1 MCLLLKPPAHNFS
14 LNIAVMADFAVL
26 ASRLEKAGL
35 TAASSEWLLKALS
48 PASPNCSGCMI
59 PDSSCD
65 AAATPESVVS
75 FTINP
80 LNAGTWDCL
89 IIKPPTY
96 PLLAIFVVAPA
107 GFDFTGDWGGTG
119 VGVGVLSTEP
129 STAAVPQ
136 PLAAQFHSVGT
147 TVISPLVTKA
157 LQPSTMPQKWRATA
171 RSSTE
176 YLVASDLNNQG
187 TVTSGQYPSRIAA
200 YRPWVSFFGT
210 PNTNS
215 TNYSMESLQ
224 IPLNEAD
231 MTTLNPKVRVAPA
244 KQGVYQ
250 PIYNAGPTFEWAAP
264 RPLPGMGTD
273 SVFGDT
279 PLGGSGVIWFPSTG
293 GVAPAGQPNPL
304 VPTGLPVLLAPMDT
318 SAGFALDHW
327 LQATVAVGTIGN
339 PYSAGTS
346 NEMTGVSLYRGLSAT
361 ASITLKMVLGVE
373 IVPSVVSPI
382 RPFVKTSIGDDPRA
396 IQLYYELVRDL
407 PQSYPASANFL
418 NFVLS
423 AVRELL
429 PVVLPHVPALLDRL
443 RQYVAPKPA
452 ELMVGK
458 REYQPEMIMSSVS
471 RGSRPPALTPRK
483 KKVPRRRVRVARP
496 RSASVSSRAS
506 RASKRK

>member
-1 MCLLLKPPAHNFS
+1 VGEFNFICLHLTTQTMSDFS
-14 LNIAVMADFAVL
+14 VL

-35 TAASSEWLLKALS
+35 SESSAEWLLKALS

-75 FTINP
+75 FTISP
-80 LNAGTWDCL
+80 VTAATWDCL
-89 IIKPPTY
+89 IVKPPTY
-96 PLLAIFVVAPA
+96 PLLAIIVVAPA
-107 GFDFTGDWGGTG
+107 GFDFTGTWGGTG
-119 VGVGVLSTEP
+119 VAVGVLQTEP
-129 STAAVPQ
+129 STAAVAQ
-136 PLAAQFHSVGT
+136 SMAAQFHSVGT
-147 TVISPLVTKA
+147 TVISPLVVKA

-200 YRPWVSFFGT
+200 YRPWVSYFGT

-215 TNYSMESLQ
+215 TNYSVELLN

-264 RPLPGMGTD
+264 RSLPAMGVD
-273 SVFGDT
+273 STFGNT
-279 PLGGSGVIWFPSTG
+279 ASGGSGVLWFPSSG
-293 GVAPAGQPNPL
+293 GSVPQGQPNPN
-304 VPTGLPVLLAPMDT
+304 VPTGIPVLLACMDT
-318 SAGFALDHW
+318 TSGFVLDTW
-327 LQATVAVGTIGN
+327 YQTSLAVGSAVN
-339 PYSAGTS
+339 PYTAGTS
-346 NEMTGVSLYRGLSAT
+346 NELTGVSLYRGLSAS

-373 IVPSVVSPI
+373 IVPSVVSPV

-396 IQLYYELVRDL
+396 IQLYYELVKDL

-418 NFVLS
+418 NYVLS
-423 AVRELL
+423 SVRALL
-429 PVVLPHVPALLDRL
+429 PVVLPHVPALFEGFRK
-443 RQYVAPKPA
+443 YVTGKPPI
-452 ELMVGK
+452 EMLGK
-458 REYQPEMIMSSVS
+458 REFQPEMLQSSSS
-471 RGSRPPALTPRK
+471 RTARPPPPQAPK
-483 KKVPRRRVRVARP
+483 KAAPRRKVRVARA
-496 RSASVSSRAS
+496 RSSSVASRAS
-506 RASKRK
+506 RVSKRK